1 MVRAEFFL
9 AAACAVGAGFGCG
22 SGAPPG
28 LDPNT
33 AFSAAH
39 DIQGKAKLAE
49 AHVAACKADNTQC
62 DPLSGDLKDIQE
74 TSANL
79 EKASV
84 AAGAR
89 P

>member
-9 AAACAVGAGFGCG
+9 AVACAVSGGFGCG

-28 LDPNT
+28 MDPNT
-33 AFSAAH
+33 ASAAAH
-39 DIQGKAKLAE
+39 DIQVKAKLAE
-49 AHVAACKADNTQC
+49 AHLETCKSDSTQC
-62 DPLSGDLKDIQE
+62 DPLSGDLKAIQE

-79 EKASV
+79 EKAAV

>member
-1 MVRAEFFL
+1 MVRAELFL
-9 AAACAVGAGFGCG
+9 AAACAVVAGFGCA

-33 AFSAAH
+33 AFAAAH
-39 DIQGKAKLAE
+39 DIEVKAKLAE
-49 AHVAACKADNTQC
+49 VHLAACRTDNTQC
-62 DPLSGDLKDIQE
+62 DPVSGDLKAIQE

-84 AAGAR
+84 AAGAK